1 MKKHI
6 LQLLIIAAFFTMLF
20 LSSAT
25 KEGALNG
32 LNLWLFTVVPTLL
45 PFMII
50 SSVIV
55 ETESYRIITRILGY
69 IMKPVFQ
76 LPSEAAYPF
85 LMGILCG
92 FPMGSKITAD
102 MVKSGKLSVNDGN
115 VLLTF
120 CNNIS
125 PPFIISYMTGYVLG
139 LNYNTGKS
147 VIFIM
152 LISPIITGIITS
164 RLIPVISTAYISASR
179 VSHIIPYTGT
189 TDNVNSSADTPSNT
203 SVFSIDRCILSGVQN
218 IIKLG
223 GYIIIFSI
231 ICSLTRLILKDGYIY
246 AAISGILEITTGLG
260 AFSLIS
266 LSLKKLY
273 TVCILSSFGGICTIA
288 QTLCMIRG
296 SHLSIKLYIAGKL
309 INCIVT
315 FILLCL
321 IIHI

>member
-1 MKKHI
+1 MKKHL

-55 ETESYRIITRILGY
+55 ETGSYRIITHVLGY
-69 IMKPVFQ
+69 IMKPVFH
-76 LPSEAAYPF
+76 LPREASYP
-85 LMGILCG
+85 LLIGLLCG

-102 MVKSGKLSVNDGN
+102 MVKAGKLSVSDGN

-125 PPFIISYMTGYVLG
+125 PPFVISYMTAYVLQM
-139 LNYNTGKS
+139 NDSAGKMI
-147 VIFIM
+147 IFIM
-152 LISPIITGIITS
+152 LVSPIITGIITS
-164 RLIPVISTAYISASR
+164 RLIPLINTAYISSSR
-179 VSHIIPYTGT
+179 SNNITAHTNPSSDGSSK
-189 TDNVNSSADTPSNT
+189 TDG
-203 SVFSIDRCILSGVQN
+203 FSIDRCILSAIQN
-218 IIKLG
+218 IVKLG

-231 ICSLTRLILKDGYIY
+231 ICSLTHIIIKDSYIY
-246 AAISGILEITTGLG
+246 AVISGILEITSGLG
-260 AFSLIS
+260 AFTLIS
-266 LSLKKLY
+266 LSVKKIY

-288 QTLCMIRG
+288 QTLCMING
-296 SHLSIKLYIAGKL
+296 SRLSIRLYVFGKL
-309 INCIVT
+309 INCLVT
-315 FILLCL
+315 FILLFT

>member
-55 ETESYRIITRILGY
+55 ETGSYHIITHILGY

-76 LPSEAAYPF
+76 LPKEASYP
-85 LMGILCG
+85 LLIGLLCG

-102 MVKSGKLSVNDGN
+102 MVKSGKLSVSDGN

-125 PPFIISYMTGYVLG
+125 PPFIISYMTGYVLQM
-139 LNYNTGKS
+139 NNDTGKMI
-147 VIFIM
+147 IFIM
-152 LISPIITGIITS
+152 LVSPVITGIITS
-164 RLIPVISTAYISASR
+164 RLIPRINTSYISSLRNNHILPHANQNANGSAKAAS
-179 VSHIIPYTGT
+179 
-189 TDNVNSSADTPSNT
+189 
-203 SVFSIDRCILSGVQN
+203 FSIDRCILSGIQN
-218 IIKLG
+218 IVKLG

-231 ICSLTRLILKDGYIY
+231 ICSLTHIIISDGYIY
-246 AAISGILEITTGLG
+246 ATVSGILEITSGLG
-260 AFSLIS
+260 AFTLIS
-266 LSLKKLY
+266 LSMKKIY

-296 SHLSIKLYIAGKL
+296 SRLSIKLYVAGKL
-309 INCIVT
+309 INCLVT
-315 FILLCL
+315 FILLRL